1 MGTDPTPHLEASLRQ
16 DIERIRSRVREMA
29 QSVRQAL
36 VECSQALFE
45 RKGALAYA
53 VILRDQK
60 IDDLEQELDRLCL
73 EFLVRQQPV
82 AGALRFVYATIKI
95 NQELERIGDYAESI
109 ARESLILNSLE
120 IEYDYGD
127 FQTLS
132 EAAAKMLDR
141 AIQAFLE
148 EDSDLAWETIKEDE
162 NAKQMRDQINEN
174 LVLLREHNKLPMEA
188 MTSLM
193 TVSRRY
199 ERASNQA
206 ANICEEALYMCTGKF
221 MKHLGTEV
229 FRVLFVDK
237 TNSCTTQIAEAV
249 GNSLRFQNFIF
260 SSAGIEPQRVD
271 ERTVRYL
278 MDKGIDIT
286 NKITKSV
293 DHIPNLEHYHLVIA
307 FRKAARK
314 VFPAPPTR
322 TIGLEW
328 KVKDPSEFEGAE
340 EEVQEAYENTFDY
353 LKQQIQD
360 LVQAFLGEQN
370 NNGNNKE

>member
-1 MGTDPTPHLEASLRQ
+1 METNPTPNLEASLQQ
-16 DIERIRSRVREMA
+16 DIQRIRSRVREMA
-29 QSVRQAL
+29 KSVRRAL
-36 VECSQALFE
+36 QESSEALFE
-45 RKGALAYA
+45 RKGALAYS

-60 IDDLEQELDRLCL
+60 IDDLEQEVDRLCL

-120 IEYDYGD
+120 IDFDYVH
-127 FQTLS
+127 FQILS
-132 EAAAKMLDR
+132 EAAINMLDK
-141 AIQAFLE
+141 AVQAFLE
-148 EDSDLAWETIKEDE
+148 ENTDLAWTTIKEDE
-162 NAKQMRDQINEN
+162 NAKQLRDEINEG
-174 LVLLREHNKLPMEA
+174 LVLLQEQNKLPMDA

-193 TVSRRY
+193 TVARRF
-199 ERASNQA
+199 ERASNQS

-229 FRVLFVDK
+229 FRVLFVDE

-249 GNSLRFQNFIF
+249 GNSLQFENFIF
-260 SSAGIEPQRVD
+260 SSAGIEPHRID

-278 MDKGIDIT
+278 LDKGIDIT

-293 DHIPNLEHYHLVIA
+293 EHIPNLEHYHVVIA
-307 FRKAARK
+307 FRPAARK
-314 VFPAPPTR
+314 VFPPPPTR

-328 KVKDPSEFEGAE
+328 KVKDPSEFEGFE
-340 EEVQEAYENTFDY
+340 EEIHEAYENTFNY
-353 LKQQIQD
+353 LKKQIQD
-360 LVQAFLGEQN
+360 LVQAFLGEQKA
-370 NNGNNKE
+370 NGNNTE

>member
-1 MGTDPTPHLEASLRQ
+1 METNPTPNLEASLQQ
-16 DIERIRSRVREMA
+16 DIQRIRSRVREMA
-29 QSVRQAL
+29 KSVRRAL
-36 VECSQALFE
+36 QESSEALFE
-45 RKGALAYA
+45 RKGALAYS

-60 IDDLEQELDRLCL
+60 IDDLEQEVDRLCL

-120 IEYDYGD
+120 IDFDYVH
-127 FQTLS
+127 FQILS
-132 EAAAKMLDR
+132 EAAINMLDK
-141 AIQAFLE
+141 AVQAFLE
-148 EDSDLAWETIKEDE
+148 ENTDLAWTTIKEDE
-162 NAKQMRDQINEN
+162 NAKQLRDEINEG
-174 LVLLREHNKLPMEA
+174 LVLLQEQNKLPMDA

-193 TVSRRY
+193 TVARRF

-229 FRVLFVDK
+229 FRVLFVDE

-249 GNSLRFQNFIF
+249 GNSLQFENFIF
-260 SSAGIEPQRVD
+260 SSAGIEPHRID
-271 ERTVRYL
+271 DRTVRYL
-278 MDKGIDIT
+278 RDKGIDIT

-293 DHIPNLEHYHLVIA
+293 EHIPNLEHYHVVIA
-307 FRKAARK
+307 FRPSARK
-314 VFPAPPTR
+314 VFPPPPTR

-328 KVKDPSEFEGAE
+328 KVKDPSEFEGSE
-340 EEVQEAYENTFDY
+340 EEIHKAYENTFNY
-353 LKQQIQD
+353 LKKQIQD
-360 LVQAFLGEQN
+360 LVQAFLGEQKA
-370 NNGNNKE
+370 NGNNTE

>member
-1 MGTDPTPHLEASLRQ
+1 
-16 DIERIRSRVREMA
+16 
-29 QSVRQAL
+29 
-36 VECSQALFE
+36 
-45 RKGALAYA
+45 
-53 VILRDQK
+53 
-60 IDDLEQELDRLCL
+60 
-73 EFLVRQQPV
+73 
-82 AGALRFVYATIKI
+82 
-95 NQELERIGDYAESI
+95 
-109 ARESLILNSLE
+109 
-120 IEYDYGD
+120 
-127 FQTLS
+127 
-132 EAAAKMLDR
+132 
-141 AIQAFLE
+141 
-148 EDSDLAWETIKEDE
+148 
-162 NAKQMRDQINEN
+162 
-174 LVLLREHNKLPMEA
+174 
-188 MTSLM
+188 
-193 TVSRRY
+193 
-199 ERASNQA
+199 
-206 ANICEEALYMCTGKF
+206 MCTGKF

-271 ERTVRYL
+271 EHTVRYL